1 MREFSLSRSRLIFDE
16 NLTESDG
23 SDLYL
28 RKNIRKTVDWTL
40 PILILLSNILPRFYL
55 IRQPPPIYNP
65 PFLQLHMSQFNY
77 SEER

>member
-1 MREFSLSRSRLIFDE
+1 MREFSLSRCRLIFDE

-40 PILILLSNILPRFYL
+40 PIPILLPNILDF
-55 IRQPPPIYNP
+55 I
-65 PFLQLHMSQFNY
+65 
-77 SEER
+77 